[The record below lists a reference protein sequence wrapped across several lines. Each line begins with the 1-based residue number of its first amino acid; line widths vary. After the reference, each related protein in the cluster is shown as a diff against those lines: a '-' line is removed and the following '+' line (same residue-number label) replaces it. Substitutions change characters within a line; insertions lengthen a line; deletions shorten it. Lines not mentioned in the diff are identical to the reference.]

1 VLGDNNT
8 CPAVRGPIPEDRGV
22 VIWLAPG
29 LRQAASM
36 SQAAITTAD
45 SPSSHEPHAQEP
57 LGAGSRESPSAGWE
71 QYVAELRGRLDDVN
85 ALLSLVDNA
94 DAPPG
99 LVHERWLALVR
110 KLVDLADPGSAQP
123 LPVLEALG
131 RECGSVRLGQRTL
144 HLTRRHTELLVLLAG
159 HPNGMRTEEIAYG
172 LYGDPGRPAS
182 VRTGLCRVRKGLAP
196 WIYTERNRVKLEI
209 DADFLVVGR
218 LLRAG
223 RVREAAR
230 LYSAP
235 LLPRSEAP
243 GVVEARNQL
252 DAWVRS
258 AVMTYGD
265 EEALWT
271 WLGSDS
277 GADDA
282 LAWKRLL
289 AQLDFGDPR
298 RSLTVSRLGQ
308 LRNALGRAA

>member
-1 VLGDNNT
+1 MSRT
-8 CPAVRGPIPEDRGV
+8 
-22 VIWLAPG
+22 
-29 LRQAASM
+29 AS
-36 SQAAITTAD
+36 TTAD
-45 SPSSHEPHAQEP
+45 PARSHELH
-57 LGAGSRESPSAGWE
+57 SRESPGVGPRQSLGAGWD

-85 ALLSLVDNA
+85 ALLSLVD
-94 DAPPG
+94 DAGAPAG
-99 LVHERWLALVR
+99 LMHERWLALVR
-110 KLVDLADPGSAQP
+110 KLVDLADAGTDEP

-131 RECGSVRLGQRTL
+131 RERGSARLGQRTVQ
-144 HLTRRHTELLVLLAG
+144 LTRRHTELLVLLAG
-159 HPNGMRTEEIAYG
+159 HPNGMTTEEIAYG

-182 VRTGLCRVRKGLAP
+182 VRTGLCRVRKGLEP

-223 RVREAAR
+223 RVVEAAR
-230 LYSAP
+230 LYTAP

-243 GVVEARNQL
+243 GVVEARDQL

-258 AVMTYGD
+258 AVMTSND
-265 EEALWT
+265 QEALWR
-271 WLGSDS
+271 WLKSDS

-289 AQLDFGDPR
+289 AQLDFADPR

>member
-1 VLGDNNT
+1 MLGT
-8 CPAVRGPIPEDRGV
+8 
-22 VIWLAPG
+22 
-29 LRQAASM
+29 
-36 SQAAITTAD
+36 
-45 SPSSHEPHAQEP
+45 
-57 LGAGSRESPSAGWE
+57 GWE

-94 DAPPG
+94 DAPAG

-110 KLVDLADPGSAQP
+110 KLVDLADAGSAQS

-131 RECGSVRLGQRTL
+131 RERGSVRLGQRTVQ
-144 HLTRRHTELLVLLAG
+144 LTRRHTELLVLLAG
-159 HPNGMRTEEIAYG
+159 HPNGMTTEEIAYG

-182 VRTGLCRVRKGLAP
+182 VRTGLCRLRKGLGP
-196 WIYTERNRVKLEI
+196 WIYTERNRVKLAI
-209 DADFLVVGR
+209 DADFLVVGS

-223 RVREAAR
+223 RAREAAR
-230 LYSAP
+230 LYTAP

-243 GVVEARNQL
+243 GVVEARDQL

-258 AVMTYGD
+258 AVMTSGD
-265 EEALWT
+265 QEALWT
-271 WLGSDS
+271 WLRSDS
-277 GADDA
+277 GADDT

-289 AQLDFGDPR
+289 AHLDFADPR